1 MLIETCYK
9 ALYNTMTRAILD
21 KETNKRLMEK
31 SLRLQFI
38 VDQMKERGESEEAI
52 LEVCWDSFEA

>member
-9 ALYNTMTRAILD
+9 SLYNTMTRAILD
-21 KETNKRLMEK
+21 KDTNKRLMEK

-38 VDQMKERGESEEAI
+38 VDQMKERGETEEAI
-52 LEVCWDSFEA
+52 LEV